1 MAAPRYDN
9 LQALRGIGAVLI
21 LIHHSGATGYVAA
34 SLGDYGVSFFFML
47 SGFVLANAYA
57 GRDIRFG
64 KFLSGRLVKLYPV
77 YLLTLVLAV
86 ALQPSRTFS
95 YPLAPVLD
103 LLMLQSWVPNAD
115 IYFSGNAVAW
125 FISSLLF
132 CYVMFVPAMK
142 LRQLYPRGFHYLSVL
157 ALTGYF
163 ILVSFIPEARATSLI
178 YVFPPMQ
185 APAFL
190 LGILAYEAHDRIKET
205 VARNAAPLQMLCILV
220 IAVQIYF
227 YDRIAEN
234 YALASYWWAIDFITI
249 VVFAVQGERRD
260 FMSRLLD
267 SNVLQC
273 LGEVSFIF
281 YLFHTLVIYVYNG
294 LCGSAGYISPV
305 WLTIIFCTVITYV
318 ISRLVLRY
326 FDRPVARLLK

>member
-1 MAAPRYDN
+1 MAAQRYDN

-64 KFLSGRLVKLYPV
+64 KFMKGRLVKLYPV

-86 ALQPSRTFS
+86 ALQPARTFS

-103 LLMLQSWVPNAD
+103 LLMLQSWVPNPD
-115 IYFSGNAVAW
+115 IYFSGNAVSW
-125 FISSLLF
+125 FISTLLF
-132 CYVMFVPAMK
+132 CYVMFVPGMK
-142 LRQLYPRGFHYLSVL
+142 LRRRSPRTFHCLSALV
-157 ALTGYF
+157 LTGYF
-163 ILVSFIPEARATSLI
+163 ILVPFIPEARATSLI

-185 APAFL
+185 VPAFL
-190 LGILAYEAHDRIKET
+190 LGILAYEVHEKVKET
-205 VARNAAPLQMLCILV
+205 VARSAAALQVLCI
-220 IAVQIYF
+220 IAIALQIYF

-234 YALASYWWAIDFITI
+234 YALASYWWAVDFVTI
-249 VVFAVQGERRD
+249 VAFAVQGERRD
-260 FMSRLLD
+260 FMSRVMD
-267 SNVLQC
+267 SKVLQR

-281 YLFHTLVIYVYNG
+281 YLFHTLIIHVYTG
-294 LCGSAGYISPV
+294 LCGTAGYISPA
-305 WLTIIFCTVITYV
+305 WLTIILCTIITYM
-318 ISRLVLRY
+318 ISRAVLRY
-326 FDRPVARLLK
+326 FARPLARLLK

>member
-1 MAAPRYDN
+1 M
-9 LQALRGIGAVLI
+9 LI

-34 SLGDYGVSFFFML
+34 SLGDFGVSFFFML

-57 GRDIRFG
+57 DHDIRFR
-64 KFLSGRLVKLYPV
+64 KFLAGRLKKFYPV

-86 ALQPSRTFS
+86 ALQPARTFS

-103 LLMLQSWVPNAD
+103 LLMLQSWIPNPD

-125 FISSLLF
+125 FISSLMF
-132 CYVMFVPAMK
+132 CYVMFMPAMK
-142 LRQLYPRGFHYLSVL
+142 LRKRYPRGFIYLS
-157 ALTGYF
+157 ACAFIGYF
-163 ILVSFIPEARATSLI
+163 ILVPFVPEARATSLI

-185 APAFL
+185 FPAFL
-190 LGILAYEAHDRIKET
+190 LGILAYEAHEKVKET
-205 VARNAAPLQMLCILV
+205 VERHAAPLQVLCILV
-220 IAVQIYF
+220 IAGQIYF

-234 YALASYWWAIDFITI
+234 YALASYWWVVDFVTI
-249 VVFAVQGERRD
+249 VAFAVQGERRD

-267 SNVLQC
+267 RRLLQR

-281 YLFHTLVIYVYNG
+281 YLFHTLVIYVFTRA
-294 LCGSAGYISPV
+294 CDAVGYPSPV
-305 WLTIIFCTVITYV
+305 WLTIIVCTALTYV

-326 FDRPVARLLK
+326 FDRPLARLLK